1 MQRSGG
7 PSLRAANEA
16 GRSAAADP
24 RELIMQRGVLRMI
37 KVRQALRMHEFNRE
51 ERCGPELASRIE
63 FAFGIG
69 AWQGA
74 QLTSTAAPGKIVQR
88 VECGLRTA

>member
-1 MQRSGG
+1 
-7 PSLRAANEA
+7 
-16 GRSAAADP
+16 
-24 RELIMQRGVLRMI
+24 
-37 KVRQALRMHEFNRE
+37 MHEFNCE
-51 ERCGPELASRIE
+51 DRCGPELASRIE